1 MRLFVPGWVLVSW
14 GLKVWARSDGETDG
28 DGDGFCYGGCDLVLS
43 GLVFN
48 DTAVEL
54 TTVEPGSRGGS
65 ALRSGDGNITS
76 SSDSVDARRCSNAY
90 RLPSLYL
97 CLQRYCSEGERVKGL
112 SGLNETCGRGLP
124 AFEDVLARFGDEEME
139 RLRRVGRED
148 LVSGGKRMGM
158 GKMVVREAVVVGES
172 VWGLGRGTLAAWDFE
187 TRIHNVY
194 GCAMYIFWAVIILI
208 GLSSHL
214 GQYLLSTSFRNPEYQ
229 SLPYE
234 DGHDTDRGTFD
245 TPYIFLKKYIT
256 VPATFGYRRAQNV
269 GWCTIPTR
277 VQSLAIVAFV
287 VMNVVLCS
295 CSYWTFEGNMYW
307 PNPRDQFLRY
317 FADRTGIISTA
328 NLILVWTFGIR
339 NNTLLWLTGWD
350 FAAYSMFHR
359 WVARVA
365 TVQAVLHSV
374 VYTVLIVI
382 AQDSWSEAWTYYLA
396 YFERSYFWNG
406 VLATIFMVFIL
417 VASVYPLRRNFYEIF
432 LWLHII
438 LSILILLTIHV
449 VPFRNYALYIYPCV
463 IIWLFDRLLRILRIL
478 SFNPRFW
485 DTKATIA
492 YSPDSNIVHMSVPYS
507 KAWMKPRPGGF
518 YYVYFLSADRWWQW
532 RGWES
537 HPFTLAYS
545 TPLETEDGVLRTTNS
560 HSPSMSLGTIN
571 PPSRVGSPI
580 SQSHNIES
588 ASLLP
593 PSPFPSAETAPP
605 ATLNFLIRP
614 YDGFTS
620 RLRASALRSGT
631 SGTRQR
637 VLIEGPYGET
647 QPFRKYRNVLFVVG
661 GTGIAVPMSYL
672 RGLASFEQSDG
683 DGTRN
688 QWNDDVRTRRIRIM
702 WAVREETLL
711 DELLEGNME
720 AILGSRSDVDEALE
734 EKLKIRAFITRH
746 AQDENKNVDV
756 ELREGFSSIPFSE
769 PVSSIQEA
777 NEAEAETPGRNPRV
791 SRRGIEIVRGRR
803 PDVFAEIEG
812 AVRRTGGEPLAV
824 VVCGP
829 PVMAD
834 DARRTVVE
842 LLGTGKGGVGGGG
855 GGGRGRI
862 EYFEESF
869 NW

>member
-1 MRLFVPGWVLVSW
+1 MF
-14 GLKVWARSDGETDG
+14 T
-28 DGDGFCYGGCDLVLS
+28 
-43 GLVFN
+43 
-48 DTAVEL
+48 
-54 TTVEPGSRGGS
+54 
-65 ALRSGDGNITS
+65 
-76 SSDSVDARRCSNAY
+76 
-90 RLPSLYL
+90 
-97 CLQRYCSEGERVKGL
+97 
-112 SGLNETCGRGLP
+112 GR
-124 AFEDVLARFGDEEME
+124 
-139 RLRRVGRED
+139 
-148 LVSGGKRMGM
+148 
-158 GKMVVREAVVVGES
+158 
-172 VWGLGRGTLAAWDFE
+172 
-187 TRIHNVY
+187 
-194 GCAMYIFWAVIILI
+194 CAMYIFWAVIILI

-214 GQYLLSTSFRNPEYQ
+214 GQYLLPTSFRNPEYQ

-350 FAAYSMFHR
+350 FAAYNMFHR

-406 VLATIFMVFIL
+406 VLVSSIDSFLNRLEANKSVVGYYFRGFYPSRLGLSPSQKLLRNLPLAAHYRLYPDALNYVL
-417 VASVYPLRRNFYEIF
+417 VSSLTPGPQFPSVHTYF
-432 LWLHII
+432 H
-438 LSILILLTIHV
+438 SHV

-485 DTKATIA
+485 DTKATIV

-593 PSPFPSAETAPP
+593 LSPFPSAETAPP

-637 VLIEGPYGET
+637 VLIEGPYGDT

-711 DELLEGNME
+711 DEVLEGDME
-720 AILGSRSDVDEALE
+720 AILGSSSDLDEALE
-734 EKLKIRAFITRH
+734 EKLKIRALITRH

-756 ELREGFSSIPFSE
+756 ELRERFSSIPFSE
-769 PVSSIQEA
+769 PVSSIQGA
-777 NEAEAETPGRNPRV
+777 NEAEAETPRRNPRV